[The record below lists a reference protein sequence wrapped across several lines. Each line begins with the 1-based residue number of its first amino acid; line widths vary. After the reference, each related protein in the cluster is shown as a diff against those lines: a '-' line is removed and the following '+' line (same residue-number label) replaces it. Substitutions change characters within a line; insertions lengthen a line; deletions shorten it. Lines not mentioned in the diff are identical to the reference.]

1 MTLVRMTVQSTADQS
16 STTVPTEVVFK
27 SRWSFWCAASP
38 GRNSATSTSWEMKK
52 LFSFSNLSEFWKH
65 FNAMKAPSEFGH
77 ATVDVAVFREG
88 VEPEWDHEPCSN
100 GGRWGA
106 RMERVSSAD
115 SLDQAW
121 MNLVLGAIGES
132 ILDPTLSHHVMG
144 VAYSSKGT
152 NTRRIAMWID
162 VREKDTVLAIGNAFK
177 NNLRI
182 ELSDKDIGEMLFHDF
197 ESGNKS
203 YAVIANTGKKERKV
217 KASKSAQQT
226 NADE

>member
-1 MTLVRMTVQSTADQS
+1 MTESL
-16 STTVPTEVVFK
+16 VPTEVVFK
-27 SRWSFWCAASP
+27 SRWTFWCAASP
-38 GRNSATSTSWEMKK
+38 GRNSANSWEMKK
-52 LFSFSNLSEFWKH
+52 LFSFSTLAEFWKH
-65 FNAMKAPSEFGH
+65 FNAMKCPSEFGH
-77 ATVDVAVFREG
+77 ATVEVAVFREG

-121 MNLVLGAIGES
+121 INLVLGAIGES
-132 ILDPTLSHHVMG
+132 IVGEQQSQHVMG

-162 VREKDTVLAIGNAFK
+162 VREKESVLAIGNAFK

-217 KASKSAQQT
+217 KSSTSSAAASAGK
-226 NADE
+226 NANDE

>member
-1 MTLVRMTVQSTADQS
+1 MTVQSL
-16 STTVPTEVVFK
+16 PTEIVFK
-27 SRWSFWCAASP
+27 TSWAFWCAASP
-38 GRNSATSTSWEMKK
+38 GRSSSTSWEMKK
-52 LFSFSNLSEFWKH
+52 LFTFSNLQEFWKH
-65 FNAMKAPSEFGH
+65 FNAMKMPSEFGH

-88 VEPEWDHEPCSN
+88 VEPEWDSEPCSN

-106 RMERVSSAD
+106 RMERVGSPD
-115 SLDQAW
+115 SLDAVW
-121 MNLVLGAIGES
+121 MNLVLGTIGES
-132 ILDPTLSHHVMG
+132 IVGIDATQHVVG

-177 NNLRI
+177 DNLRT

-203 YAVIANTGKKERKV
+203 FAVIANTGKKDRKV
-217 KASKSAQQT
+217 KANKSNNSAAQLNTQ
-226 NADE
+226 DD